1 MKAMHVL
8 VTGAGGKTGRH
19 VIAALLARG
28 ARVRAWVHSG
38 RGAPDWPEEQVDV
51 LAGDLMQAALWERAL
66 DAIDAVYHIPPNMF
80 PQEEALGELAIT
92 ACEQAGVT
100 RFVYHSVLHP
110 HVEAMPHHWHKM
122 RVEERLFTSDP
133 TYTILQPTA
142 YMQNLRAAWPSIRDQ
157 GILRQPYSPN
167 ARISLVHLEDVAQ
180 VAARVLTEP
189 GHEYAIYEL
198 VGTAP
203 LSQHEVAATFARILD
218 RPVHAEKMPLEAWDA
233 QATGLHPYARASLHA
248 MFRYYD
254 RHGLAGNP
262 RVLRTL
268 LGRDPTPLDTFIASL
283 LKNKIWRT
291 QMTQMETDERR

>member
-1 MKAMHVL
+1 MKKLHVL

-28 ARVRAWVHSG
+28 VRVRAWVHSG
-38 RGAPDWPEEQVDV
+38 RGAPDWPEERVDV

-80 PQEEALGELAIT
+80 PQEEALGELAIA
-92 ACEQAGVT
+92 ACERAGVA

-110 HVEAMPHHWHKM
+110 HVEAMPHHWRKM
-122 RVEERLFTSDP
+122 RVEERLFASEL

-157 GILRQPYSPN
+157 GVLRQPYSPN

-180 VAARVLTEP
+180 AAARVVTEP

-203 LSQHEVAATFARILD
+203 LSQHEVAAAFARDLK
-218 RPVHAEKMPLEAWDA
+218 RPVRAEKTPLEAWDA
-233 QATGLHPYARASLHA
+233 QATELSPYARAALHA

-262 RVLRTL
+262 WVLRTL
-268 LGRDPTPLDTFIASL
+268 LGRAPMTLDAFIASL
-283 LKNKIWRT
+283 FRK
-291 QMTQMETDERR
+291 